1 MLNASMLQTGQPN
14 EFLPDSGISLRAL
27 AWSHGHVHVPPRHD
41 APILSSPTVVL
52 LHGLGDGADIWRPM
66 MAAWK
71 IPLTVIAFDLPGHG
85 RSPWLVPTGYH
96 VSRLAD
102 LVAEALAQ
110 HGIVRPVLVGHSLGA
125 RIAGEL
131 AARATLNARGTIL
144 VDMSGQD
151 SSETNRAVAAHLDAL
166 MAGAPTLE
174 GLVRLVGDRL
184 PLADPQA
191 VAMAVPAMATSAEG
205 RWRMARDPAIK
216 HLLAPSRHPEEIWS
230 LLARLQGPAA
240 IVRGAYSAV
249 MDRRMAVR
257 IAEAVPWRPVLIE
270 TVDKA
275 GHAVPLEQP
284 VLLARAIEKSLRGW
298 RVAA

>member
-1 MLNASMLQTGQPN
+1 MSDAGTGTIAQPK
-14 EFLPDSGISLRAL
+14 EFPSDGGVALRAL
-27 AWSHGHVHVPPRHD
+27 AWSPPAVAAASS
-41 APILSSPTVVL
+41 APAIVL

-66 MAAWK
+66 MAAWRM
-71 IPLTVIAFDLPGHG
+71 PLSVMAFDLPGHG
-85 RSPWLVPTGYH
+85 RSPWSGEGHYDVRG
-96 VSRLAD
+96 LA
-102 LVAEALAQ
+102 LWVAKALAAR
-110 HGIVRPVLVGHSLGA
+110 GIHRPVLVGHSLGA
-125 RIAGEL
+125 RIAVEL
-131 AARATLNARGTIL
+131 AAGTALNPRGTIL
-144 VDMSGQD
+144 VDMSAHD
-151 SSETNRAVAAHLDAL
+151 SSETSRAVAAHLDAL

-184 PLADPQA
+184 PLADPHA

-205 RWRMARDPAIK
+205 RWRMALDPAVR

-230 LLARLQGPAA
+230 LLARLKGPAA
-240 IVRGAYSAV
+240 VVRGAYSAV

-257 IAEAVPWRPVLIE
+257 IAEAIPWRPVLIE

-284 VLLARAIEKSLRGW
+284 ALLALAVEKCLRGW

>member
-1 MLNASMLQTGQPN
+1 MLNASTVQTDQPS
-14 EFLPDSGISLRAL
+14 EFPPDSGVSLRTL
-27 AWSHGHVHVPPRHD
+27 AWSPGQVFAPPRHD
-41 APILSSPTVVL
+41 APISSSPTVIL

-71 IPLTVIAFDLPGHG
+71 TPLTVIAFDLPGHG
-85 RSPWLVPTGYH
+85 GSPSLAPAEYQ

-110 HGIVRPVLVGHSLGA
+110 QGIVRPVLVGHSLGA
-125 RIAGEL
+125 RIAVEL
-131 AARATLNARGTIL
+131 AARATLNPRGTIL

-191 VAMAVPAMATSAEG
+191 VAMVVPAMATSAEG
-205 RWRMARDPAIK
+205 RWLMARDPAIK

-230 LLARLQGPAA
+230 RLARLQGPAA
-240 IVRGAYSAV
+240 VVRGAYSAV
-249 MDRRMAVR
+249 MDRRMAAR
-257 IAEAVPWRPVLIE
+257 IVEAIPWRPVLIE
-270 TVDKA
+270 TIDKA
-275 GHAVPLEQP
+275 GHAIPLEQP